1 MIDQYF
7 EVYMRG
13 AEYQIDE
20 TDRQILKRLQK
31 DARTPF
37 LEIARDLNLSGG
49 TVHQRVD
56 RMREQS
62 LIKGSKFVIDPRKL
76 GYGVTA
82 LLGVHLTQAQVY
94 PELLKKI
101 QKFPSVIEAHYTTG
115 TYAIMLKVCARDI
128 QDLYDFLTNKLQ
140 RIEGVSSTETF
151 ICLSSPIDRS
161 VEP

>member
-1 MIDQYF
+1 MN
-7 EVYMRG
+7 G
-13 AEYQIDE
+13 SEYQIDSV
-20 TDRQILKRLQK
+20 DRQILKRLQK

-37 LEIARDLNLSGG
+37 LEIARDLNISGG

-56 RMREQS
+56 RMKEHR
-62 LIKGSKFVIDPRKL
+62 LITGSKFVIDPTKL

-82 LLGVHLTQAQVY
+82 LLGIHLTQAQDY

-101 QKFPSVIEAHYTTG
+101 YKFSNVIEAHYTTG
-115 TYAIMLKVCARDI
+115 TYAIILKVCAKDI

-140 RIEGVSSTETF
+140 RVEGVRSTETF
-151 ICLSSPIDRS
+151 ICLSSPIERS